1 MMGVYPN
8 SWMVFVMENPI
19 DMDDLEVPWGTPIIG
34 NLHVTGDKQPGEVF
48 NIRGMGLFVI
58 FLTIEMG

>member
-1 MMGVYPN
+1 
-8 SWMVFVMENPI
+8 MENPI
-19 DMDDLEVPWGTPIIG
+19 EMDDLGVPWGTPFFFG

-58 FLTIEMG
+58 FNHRNGMITPMTFLFYRG